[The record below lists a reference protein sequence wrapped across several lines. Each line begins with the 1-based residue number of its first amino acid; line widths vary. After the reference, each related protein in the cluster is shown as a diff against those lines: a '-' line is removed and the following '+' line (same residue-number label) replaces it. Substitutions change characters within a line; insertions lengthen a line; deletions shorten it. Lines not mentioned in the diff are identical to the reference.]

1 MMKLEKVGPTLVD
14 YACKIRKKKT
24 VELTLPN
31 KICLTYGILCMDKGT
46 NNCWL

>member
-14 YACKIRKKKT
+14 FACKIRKKKKKT

-31 KICLTYGILCMDKGT
+31 KICLIWHFVYG
-46 NNCWL
+46 

>member
-14 YACKIRKKKT
+14 FACKIRKKKKKKT

-31 KICLTYGILCMDKGT
+31 KICLIWHFVYG
-46 NNCWL
+46 